1 MRKCNLRGGDSKAVG
16 TSDSALPK
24 SDSLANGLD
33 AEKVV
38 TTHKK
43 DEKNVGGKEGFGMMA
58 GGRKHRRSHR
68 RHSRRMSKRVA
79 RKTQHRRGGMGNI
92 RKTLTKA
99 ILPFGLWGAQRL
111 MRRKKNRKT
120 MKRMSKR
127 VTSFL

>member
-1 MRKCNLRGGDSKAVG
+1 MRKCKLRKCKLRGGDSKAVG
-16 TSDSALPK
+16 TSDSTLTK
-24 SDSLANGLD
+24 SASLANRLN
-33 AEKVV
+33 
-38 TTHKK
+38 TQKK
-43 DEKNVGGKEGFGMMA
+43 DENDGGIEGFGMMA